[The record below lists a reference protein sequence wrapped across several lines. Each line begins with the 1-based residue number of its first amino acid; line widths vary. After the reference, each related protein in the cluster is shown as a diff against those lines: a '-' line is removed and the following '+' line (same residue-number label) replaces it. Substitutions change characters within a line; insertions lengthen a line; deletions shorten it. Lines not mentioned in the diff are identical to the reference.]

1 MHVLYYRL
9 PSVHAPEK
17 LSALLLES
25 RTQVPVL
32 SQAADSLARMDAGA
46 PIFATMVFGHMA
58 KYIGKFAERVRR
70 IKLPNVVV
78 FALDAAA
85 QEACVATQSLA
96 GPRLF
101 CMRGKGRTALQKYVV
116 VLSYLVLGWDVF
128 WFDFDSVWLQNPVP
142 HVKAALEKEPSTE
155 ILAAID
161 FDSTNCA
168 MNGFFWVK
176 AVESART
183 WLLSLMH
190 WIYKR
195 PYAHDQVAFT
205 TLLGIGPL
213 VDDDPLPTPPA
224 WRPLDPNVFANAAR
238 FSGLGFSSEVEE
250 LVLFHFFDG
259 WNSGQPGS
267 EVEDHATPIYRGQN
281 IFEALYGDDAAAARA
296 AIAKSRLPPPR
307 ELRDCR
313 YMTDLGLGVHV
324 TPAEHISIPV

>member
-1 MHVLYYRL
+1 M
-9 PSVHAPEK
+9 A
-17 LSALLLES
+17 
-25 RTQVPVL
+25 
-32 SQAADSLARMDAGA
+32 QAAGSLAGMDASA
-46 PIFATMVFGHMA
+46 PIFTTMVFGHMST
-58 KYIGKFAERVRR
+58 YIEPFVERVRGLE
-70 IKLPNVVV
+70 LPNVVI

-85 QEACVATQSLA
+85 ETACRATWRA
-96 GPRLF
+96 RGPNVF

-116 VLSYLVLGWDVF
+116 VLAYLVLDRDVF

-142 HVKAALEKEPSTE
+142 YLKAEFEQRPSVE
-155 ILAAID
+155 VFAAID

-213 VDDDPLPTPPA
+213 VDDDPLPTPPS
-224 WRPLDPNVFANAAR
+224 WQPLDPNVFANAAR
-238 FSGLGFSSEVEE
+238 FSGLGFSSEVED

-267 EVEDHATPIYRGQN
+267 EVEEHATPIYRGQN
-281 IFEALYGDDAAAARA
+281 IFEVLYGADAGAARA
-296 AIAKSRLPPPR
+296 AIAKSRLPPPK

-313 YMTDLGLGVHV
+313 YMPDLGLGVQV
-324 TPAEHISIPV
+324 TPAEHVQIPET